1 MPAYEAL
8 LGGVRSWP
16 RRSDPYS
23 SQMSQAL
30 SNKYERLGDVYDNGI
45 PEFAPSMTTTP
56 QLLTG
61 HLTVP
66 HATARTRSAVVSRI
80 PRMNGI
86 EGVYGYGAV
95 NMGGSP
101 RLPSGDNTGTVASSD
116 FQPLMQQLHFYSK
129 NLKWY
134 IAYPNGAAVF
144 QGSNPVRY
152 QYYSMR
158 VPQISTRVSGGPGPV
173 TMTMQPKPRWNAVQK
188 VKRAVA
194 QVKYFST
201 LPQQGAH
208 TTSIA
213 HNSTMIGSV
222 SSNG

>member
-1 MPAYEAL
+1 MPDYSRL
-8 LGGVRSWP
+8 LGRTQNWP
-16 RRSDPYS
+16 RSSDPYS
-23 SQMSQAL
+23 QRLSQAA
-30 SNKYERLGDVYDNGI
+30 SSKYERLGDVYDNGM
-45 PEFAPSMTTTP
+45 PEFAPQMMTTP

-61 HLTVP
+61 HLSAP

-95 NMGGSP
+95 NMGNSP
-101 RLPSGDNTGTVASSD
+101 RYPVGANTGAVPSSSY
-116 FQPLMQQLHFYSK
+116 QTYNQMLHFFSR

-158 VPQISTRVSGGPGPV
+158 VPQIATRTSGGPGPV
-173 TMTMQPKPRWNAVQK
+173 TMTMTPKPRWGAVQR
-188 VKRAVA
+188 VQRAVA
-194 QVKYFST
+194 QVRYFGT
-201 LPQQGAH
+201 QGGNVAKG
-208 TTSIA
+208 
-213 HNSTMIGSV
+213 NP
-222 SSNG
+222 SSLSSSAGAVRQ